1 MNRIVEALEGLSVV
15 VPAYNEA
22 ARLRPTLEAVADW
35 LRRNVKGGEIVVSD
49 DGSTD
54 GTRQIAEAFATGSPV
69 PVRVVGGVRNEGKGA
84 AVRRGVLAA
93 RGRYVLYSDADLSTP
108 IEEVEKL
115 YAALARGADLAFG
128 SRSIRGAR
136 VERRQPL
143 YRMLMGKTFNKIVRL
158 VTGLDVV
165 DSQCGFKLM
174 RREVATALFEQMRLD
189 GFAFDVELIYLA
201 RRQGL
206 RIAEVPVRWINDP
219 ASKVDPIRHSA
230 EMLRDVLRI
239 PLLHR
244 GAPAD

>member
-1 MNRIVEALEGLSVV
+1 MVEQLEGLSVV

-22 ARLRPTLEAVADW
+22 ARLGPTLEAVAGW
-35 LRRNVKGGEIVVSD
+35 LMGHAPGSEIVVSD

-54 GTRQIAEAFATGSPV
+54 ATRQVAEDFAGQSPV
-69 PVRVVGGVRNEGKGA
+69 PVRVVGGARNEGKGA

-115 YAALARGADLAFG
+115 HAALLRGADLAFG
-128 SRSIRGAR
+128 SRSVRGAR

-174 RREVATALFEQMRLD
+174 RREVAALLFGEMRLD
-189 GFAFDVELIYLA
+189 GFAFDVELLYLA
-201 RRQGL
+201 RRHGL
-206 RIAEVPVRWINDP
+206 KIAEVPVRWINDP

-244 GAPAD
+244 DGRAG